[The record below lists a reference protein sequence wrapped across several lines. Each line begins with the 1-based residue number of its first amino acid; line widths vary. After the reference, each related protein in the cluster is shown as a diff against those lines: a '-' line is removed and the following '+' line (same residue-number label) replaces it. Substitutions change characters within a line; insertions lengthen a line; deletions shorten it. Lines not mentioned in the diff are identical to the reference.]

1 MVKHNHIVV
10 RAEVNKAPKDIRF
23 IRKWIR
29 KLIKA
34 IGMKMLG
41 QPMAHYVND
50 KGNKGL
56 TCLAI
61 LNTSHIAVHT
71 WDETDP
77 ALLQLDVYSCGT
89 LDKKIVFEH
98 LQQFEPKEINY
109 VTIDREKSI
118 RISSP
123 S

>member
-1 MVKHNHIVV
+1 MVKHNHIII
-10 RAEVNKAPKDIRF
+10 RAKVNNPPQDIRF
-23 IRKWIR
+23 IKKWIK

-34 IGMKMLG
+34 IGMKILG
-41 QPMAHYVND
+41 QPMSHYVND

-71 WDETDP
+71 WDESCP
-77 ALLQLDVYSCGT
+77 ALLQLDVYSCGN
-89 LDKKIVFEH
+89 LDKSIVFDS
-98 LQQFEPKEINY
+98 LKQFEPKEINY

-118 RISSP
+118 RINSP

>member
-1 MVKHNHIVV
+1 MVKHNHIII
-10 RAEVNKAPKDIRF
+10 RANVINPPQDIRF
-23 IRKWIR
+23 VKKWIK
-29 KLIKA
+29 KLTKA

-41 QPMAHYVND
+41 QPIAHYVNT

-61 LNTSHIAVHT
+61 LNTSHIALHT
-71 WDETDP
+71 WDESYP
-77 ALLQLDVYSCGT
+77 ALLQLDVYSCSA
-89 LDKKIVFEH
+89 LDKKIVFEY
-98 LQQFEPKEINY
+98 LEQFKPKEINY

-118 RISSP
+118 RINSP

>member
-118 RISSP
+118 RINSP

>member
-1 MVKHNHIVV
+1 MVKHNHIII
-10 RAEVNKAPKDIRF
+10 RAKVNKPPQDIRF
-23 IRKWIR
+23 IKKWIK

-34 IGMKMLG
+34 IGMKILG
-41 QPMAHYVND
+41 QPMSHYVND

-71 WDETDP
+71 WDESCP
-77 ALLQLDVYSCGT
+77 ALLQLDVYSCGN
-89 LDKKIVFEH
+89 LDKSIVFDS
-98 LQQFEPKEINY
+98 LKQFEPKEINY

-118 RISSP
+118 RINSP

>member
-23 IRKWIR
+23 IKKWIR

-77 ALLQLDVYSCGT
+77 ALLQLDVYSCGI

-118 RISSP
+118 RINSP

>member
-61 LNTSHIAVHT
+61 LNTSHIALHT
-71 WDETDP
+71 WDESYP
-77 ALLQLDVYSCGT
+77 ALLQLDVYSCSA
-89 LDKKIVFEH
+89 LDKKIVFEY
-98 LQQFEPKEINY
+98 LEQFKPKEINY

-118 RISSP
+118 RINSP

>member
-1 MVKHNHIVV
+1 MVKHNHIII
-10 RAEVNKAPKDIRF
+10 RAKVNNPPQDIRF
-23 IRKWIR
+23 IKKWIK

-34 IGMKMLG
+34 IGMKILG
-41 QPMAHYVND
+41 QPMSHYVND

-71 WDETDP
+71 WDESCP
-77 ALLQLDVYSCGT
+77 ALLQLDVYSCGN
-89 LDKKIVFEH
+89 LDQSIVFDS
-98 LQQFEPKEINY
+98 LKQFEPKEINY

-118 RISSP
+118 RINSP